1 MNNSRGPLNSS
12 GNWQS
17 IIKAYEDLQD
27 ESYKAAYLA
36 VEEIIN
42 SIGNEEIS
50 ELLTEMLD
58 IWDGEN
64 LYVSAGGKEI
74 MWSGTQHVGYAQ
86 ENRLT
91 PAQKKRMDE
100 LEEQVKEGTITRVDN
115 KEYERLV
122 TLAGFALQKP
132 QSAGIIMFA
141 VRTPDSVYA
150 TEPTQIYFNEEGD
163 DKFSTT
169 TIAEF
174 IKDLNEVIE
183 NA

>member
-12 GNWQS
+12 GNWWS

-27 ESYKAAYLA
+27 ESYKAAYTV

-64 LYVSAGGKEI
+64 LYVHATGGLV
-74 MWSGTQHVGYAQ
+74 SGGTQPAGYAQ

-91 PAQKKRMDE
+91 PEQKTRMDE
-100 LEEQVKEGTITRVDN
+100 LEERVKGGTITRVDN
-115 KEYERLV
+115 EEYERLV
-122 TLAGFALQKP
+122 SLAGFALQKP
-132 QSAGIIMFA
+132 QPTELITFA
-141 VRTPDSVYA
+141 VRTPNSVYA
-150 TEPTQIYFNEEGD
+150 TKPTMVYFDKKGD
-163 DKFSTT
+163 EKFSNT
-169 TIAEF
+169 TIAQF

>member
-12 GNWQS
+12 GNWWS

-27 ESYKAAYLA
+27 ESYEAAYTV

-58 IWDGEN
+58 IWDGDN
-64 LYVSAGGKEI
+64 LKVHATGGLA
-74 MWSGTQHVGYAQ
+74 SGGTQPAGYAQ

-91 PAQKKRMDE
+91 PEQKTRMDE
-100 LEEQVKEGTITRVDN
+100 LEERVKGRTITRVDN
-115 KEYERLV
+115 EEYERLV
-122 TLAGFALQKP
+122 SLAGFALQKP
-132 QSAGIIMFA
+132 QPTELITFS
-141 VRTPDSVYA
+141 VRTPDSVYE
-150 TEPTQIYFNEEGD
+150 TKPTMVYFGKEGD
-163 DKFSTT
+163 EKFSNT
-169 TIAEF
+169 TIAQF

>member
-12 GNWQS
+12 GNWWS
-17 IIKAYEDLQD
+17 IIKAYEDLQE
-27 ESYKAAYLA
+27 ESYQAAYIV

-58 IWDGEN
+58 IWDGDN
-64 LYVSAGGKEI
+64 LRVHATGGLVSG
-74 MWSGTQHVGYAQ
+74 GTQHVGYAQ

-91 PAQKKRMDE
+91 PAQQTRMDE